1 MAKITYPLFAV
12 LALAAGPVLGVE
24 YNQVLPDKSQV
35 AFVSKQMGVAVDGR
49 FRKFAAQVSFDPA
62 KPETARAKIDI
73 DLGSVDAGSQEA
85 NDEVKD
91 KNWFNIKQF
100 PTASFVSSAVKP
112 LGGNRYELAGKLT
125 IKGKSQDM
133 TAPFTFRQEGNGGLF
148 EGSFT
153 LKRLDFAVG
162 AGPWSDTDTVANEV
176 QVKFKFAVAAAA
188 AGKQ

>member
-1 MAKITYPLFAV
+1 MTRTTYPLIA
-12 LALAAGPVLGVE
+12 ALAFAAAPAVAVE
-24 YNQVLPDKSQV
+24 YNQVLADKSQV
-35 AFVSKQMGVAVDGR
+35 SFVSKQMGVAVDGR

-62 KPETARAKIDI
+62 KPEAAKAKIDI
-73 DLGSVDAGSQEA
+73 ELGSVDAGSQEA

-100 PTASFVSSAVKP
+100 PTASFVSTAVKP

-133 TAPFTFRQEGNGGLF
+133 AAPFTFKQEAAGGVF
-148 EGSFT
+148 EGAFT

-162 AGPWSDTDTVANEV
+162 AGPWSDTETVANEV

-188 AGKQ
+188 AGK